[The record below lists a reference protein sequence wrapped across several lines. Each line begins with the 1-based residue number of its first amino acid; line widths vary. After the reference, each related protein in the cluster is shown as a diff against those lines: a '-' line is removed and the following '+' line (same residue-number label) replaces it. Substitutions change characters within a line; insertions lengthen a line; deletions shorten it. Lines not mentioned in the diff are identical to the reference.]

1 MAERRIPNPLSTPAR
16 RVVVE
21 RLHVRFAAGSATL
34 GDARAAARHAESL
47 VSAPNERA
55 RGPGAELGG
64 RIALAVRQSL
74 ANARGGKRG

>member
-1 MAERRIPNPLSTPAR
+1 MTERRIPNPVSTPAR

-21 RLHVRFAAGSATL
+21 RLRVRFAAGSATL
-34 GDARAAARHAESL
+34 GEARAAARHAASL
-47 VSAPNERA
+47 VSAPNEPA

-64 RIALAVRQSL
+64 RIAQAVRRTL